1 MRLRIATY
9 NIHRAVGHDGR
20 EDGKRIATVLREMKA
35 DVIAMQEVGYHLD
48 SPHNLL
54 AYLGDTIHA
63 DVIEGITMYNEK
75 GHYGNAVL
83 SRLPVADITRH
94 DISVP
99 RREPRGAIELAITK
113 NGITFQVIATHLGL
127 SPGERR
133 YQIKKLLAVVSA
145 SKADVNI
152 LLGDLNEWFLWG
164 RPLRWLQ
171 SEFGK
176 TPRPATFPARWPVF
190 ALDRIW
196 VAPGRAL
203 DRLYSHNS
211 RMARAASDH
220 LPLIA
225 DLHITFQHQQAWQ
238 TGRGN
243 RALTP

>member
-1 MRLRIATY
+1 MNKPCLRLRIATY
-9 NIHRAVGHDGR
+9 NIHRTIGHDGR
-20 EDGKRIATVLREMKA
+20 EDGERIAEVLRELKT
-35 DVIAMQEVGYHLD
+35 DVVAMQEVGCDSD

-54 AYLGDTIHA
+54 AYLGDTIQA

-94 DISVP
+94 DISVS
-99 RREPRGAIELAITK
+99 RREPRGAIELSIALK
-113 NGITFQVIATHLGL
+113 GIKFQIIATHLGL

-133 YQIKKLLAVVSA
+133 YQIKRLLALVSA

-164 RPLRWLQ
+164 RPLRWLK

-176 TPRPATFPARWPVF
+176 AARPATFPARWPIF
-190 ALDRIW
+190 ALDRVW
-196 VAPGRAL
+196 VAPGKVL
-203 DRLYSHNS
+203 NRLHVHKS

-225 DLHITFQHQQAWQ
+225 NIHID
-238 TGRGN
+238 
-243 RALTP
+243 

>member
-1 MRLRIATY
+1 MHLRIATY

-20 EDGKRIATVLREMKA
+20 EDGKRIAKVLRELKA
-35 DVIAMQEVGYHLD
+35 DVIAMQEVGYHSD

-54 AYLGDTIHA
+54 AYLGDTIQA

-83 SRLPVADITRH
+83 SRLPIAGIIRH

-99 RREPRGAIELAITK
+99 RHEPRGAIELKITK
-113 NGITFQVIATHLGL
+113 SGITFHIIATHLGL

-133 YQIKKLLAVVSA
+133 YQIKKLLGLVSA

-164 RPLRWLQ
+164 RPLRWLK
-171 SEFGK
+171 SEFGN
-176 TPRPATFPARWPVF
+176 TPRPATFPACRPIF
-190 ALDRIW
+190 ALDCIW
-196 VAPGRAL
+196 VSPGIVL
-203 DRLYSHNS
+203 DGLHVHSSRL
-211 RMARAASDH
+211 ARAASDH

-225 DLHITFQHQQAWQ
+225 DLHIEFE
-238 TGRGN
+238 
-243 RALTP
+243 

>member
-1 MRLRIATY
+1 MSDHHMGLRIATY
-9 NIHRAVGHDGR
+9 NIHRAIGHDGR
-20 EDGKRIATVLREMKA
+20 EDGQRIAEVLRELKT
-35 DVIAMQEVGYHLD
+35 DVIAMQEVGYDSD

-54 AYLGDTIHA
+54 AYLGDTIQA

-75 GHYGNAVL
+75 GYYGNAVL
-83 SRLPVADITRH
+83 SRLPIAGITRH

-99 RREPRGAIELAITK
+99 RSEPRGAIELAIAVK
-113 NGITFQVIATHLGL
+113 GINFQVIATHLGL

-133 YQIKKLLAVVSA
+133 YQIKKLLTLVAA
-145 SKADVNI
+145 SKADVKI

-164 RPLRWLQ
+164 RPLRWLK

-176 TPRPATFPARWPVF
+176 TPRPASFPARWPVF

-196 VAPGRAL
+196 VGPGKAL
-203 DRLYSHNS
+203 NCLYVHNS

-225 DLHITFQHQQAWQ
+225 DLHIDVEQMGWMS
-238 TGRGN
+238 
-243 RALTP
+243 

>member
-9 NIHRAVGHDGR
+9 NIHRAVGHDGW
-20 EDGKRIATVLREMKA
+20 EDGNRIAKVLSELKA
-35 DVIAMQEVGYHLD
+35 DVIAMQEVGYHSD

-54 AYLGDTIHA
+54 AYLGDAIHA

-83 SRLPVADITRH
+83 SRVPVADIVRH

-99 RREPRGAIELAITK
+99 RREPRGAIELAIEK
-113 NGITFQVIATHLGL
+113 NGIHFQIIATHLGL

-133 YQIKKLLAVVSA
+133 YQIKKLLPLVSA
-145 SKADVNI
+145 STADIKI

-164 RPLRWLQ
+164 RPMRWLASQ
-171 SEFGK
+171 FGSSPK
-176 TPRPATFPARWPVF
+176 PATFPARRPVF

-196 VAPGRAL
+196 VAPGKAL
-203 DRLYSHNS
+203 DSLHVHNS
-211 RMARAASDH
+211 RLARAASDH

-225 DLHITFQHQQAWQ
+225 DLHIEFE
-238 TGRGN
+238 
-243 RALTP
+243 